1 MGDEPGVPDR
11 NDHADFVGCAEIVRR
26 QGETLGGFRAASE
39 AHDWATIHNGHY
51 DWWMF
56 PIDQPSSHGY
66 AWTVYSGDIDQLI
79 GTPGFLADY
88 LEGARILLLSWGW
101 DLETRRFIDDPDPDQ
116 DWQDWPIRLEKC
128 GRSLWLFAQQ
138 GAEGAARAYGSVREY
153 ATVLVARGISMRYR
167 DRDCW
172 HFFRD
177 HH

>member
-1 MGDEPGVPDR
+1 MVDEQGGPNR
-11 NDHADFVGCAEIVRR
+11 NEHDDFVGCTEIVRR
-26 QGETLGGFRAASE
+26 QGETLAMFRAA
-39 AHDWATIHNGHY
+39 AAAGDWAAIHDAHY

-66 AWTVYSGDIDQLI
+66 AWTVYPGDIDVLI
-79 GTPGFLADY
+79 ATSGFVDDY
-88 LEGARILLLSWGW
+88 LDGARILLLSWGW
-101 DLETRRFIDDPDPDQ
+101 SLGDRRFVEDPAPNQ

-138 GAEGAARAYGSVREY
+138 GAEGADRAYGSVREY
-153 ATVLVARGISMRYR
+153 ATVLVARGVSMRYR